1 MEAFERRNIMNSS
14 VLMGRLVK
22 DIELKFAQG
31 SGKAIAKFTIA
42 VNRGYKNA
50 EGKYDPDFINCLAF
64 EKRAETIS
72 QYFHKGQRILIR
84 GRIQTG
90 SYDAQDG
97 TKRYTTEV
105 LVEDF
110 GFIETNNNQDNSSNA
125 GGYSNNNQ
133 QQNNSGF
140 SDGGFAEDIT
150 PVDDGDMPF

>member
-1 MEAFERRNIMNSS
+1 MNSS
-14 VLMGRLVK
+14 VLMGRLTK
-22 DIELKFAQG
+22 DIDLKFAQG

-42 VNRGYKNA
+42 VNRSYKNA
-50 EGKYDPDFINCLAF
+50 EGKYDADFINCLAF
-64 EKRAETIS
+64 DKRAETIS
-72 QYFHKGQRILIR
+72 QYFAKGQRILIR

-110 GFIETNNNQDNSSNA
+110 GFIETNNNQDNSNNTS
-125 GGYSNNNQ
+125 GYSNNQ
-133 QQNNSGF
+133 QS
-140 SDGGFAEDIT
+140 SDGGFGEDIT